1 MAAEATVVN
10 VTDATFR
17 EAVIEESRRRP
28 VVVDFWAGWCQPC
41 RIIGPVLERLAEEH
55 RGQFLLAKLDVDTNP
70 QASTAFR
77 IQSIPAVKAFKDGAV
92 VNEFIGAV
100 PEPAIRQFLDSVL
113 PSEVDGLVQQGL
125 EAERGGRTADAERLF
140 RRALDAEPSN
150 EAALLGRGRL
160 ASLRGDLDEARR
172 LLEPLRPNEEAERLL
187 AAIEVSEWS
196 APVTNG
202 QSPMAKG
209 QRAAAEGRWDEALA
223 EFLREVQAGGDTSEA
238 AREAMLK
245 VFSVLGEDDRLTVEY
260 RRKLA
265 AALF

>member
-1 MAAEATVVN
+1 MAAPATVVN

-41 RIIGPVLERLAEEH
+41 RIIGPVLERLADEH
-55 RGQFLLAKLDVDTNP
+55 KGDFLLAKLDVDANP
-70 QASTAFR
+70 EASTAFR

-100 PEPAIRQFLDSVL
+100 PEPVIRQFLDSVL
-113 PSEVDGLVQQGL
+113 PSEADRLVQQGL
-125 EAERGGRTADAERLF
+125 EAERAGRTAEAERMF
-140 RRALDAEPSN
+140 RRALDLQPSH
-150 EAALLGRGRL
+150 EAALLGRSRL
-160 ASLRGDLDEARR
+160 AAVRGDVEEARR
-172 LLEPLRPNEEAERLL
+172 FLDPLRPNEEAERLL
-187 AAIEVSEWS
+187 SAIEVSEWS
-196 APVTNG
+196 TPGSNG

-209 QRAAAEGRWDEALA
+209 QRAAAEGRWEAALA
-223 EFLREVQAGGDTSEA
+223 EFLREVQAGGGGSDS

-245 VFSVLGEDDRLTVEY
+245 VFSVLGEEDRLTVEY